1 MWGAGVTACTNGL
14 GPIYEKNVSGKKSH
28 GACLTEMIIN
38 YHSKSNR
45 KQTDNIF
52 GKYSN
57 SFFTSFPHVL
67 HYAPTDGSK
76 NGETVFSVLH
86 QRPGETW
93 KLPDPEDPMSVTD
106 EVNMHPAT

>member
-1 MWGAGVTACTNGL
+1 M
-14 GPIYEKNVSGKKSH
+14 
-28 GACLTEMIIN
+28 TERIIN

-45 KQTDNIF
+45 KQTDKIF

-76 NGETVFSVLH
+76 NGETVFSVVH
-86 QRPGETW
+86 QHPGETW
-93 KLPDPEDPMSVTD
+93 QLPDPEDPMSVTD
-106 EVNMHPAT
+106 VVSIHPATLKTFYNCYAD